1 MRARRTRR
9 TAGIALL
16 ACLGLTL
23 AACSSSSSVAS
34 SSVASTSGASSPSS
48 GGAGTVTLN
57 LGGPK
62 PLVWKLGQPLK
73 VAFFAYGSGTAW
85 EVAMDNSAKETAAK
99 LGIDMTMFDANEDAQ
114 TQFDQMQTALT
125 SGKYNAW
132 TFAPVDGS
140 LICTVVQ
147 QAAAKGIAVINQQ
160 AGVCGRDGNSGE
172 AARVPGLL
180 GFVGGIGASASTWKA
195 FTDYVSKD
203 NPGPTTAIV
212 LSGTAGVAQTISS
225 SNAIKALQQAR
236 PDFHVLG
243 TYVTDYSTQ
252 SGFNLTQQA
261 LQQHPKVQVI
271 ISIYSGITAG
281 ARQAVQEAGL
291 SGKIK
296 IYDVGGDSQAVAA
309 VRSGLQTM
317 TVPQFPATQV
327 RTALELFVQL
337 DKGQVTGPVIKMND
351 GSTLGG
357 ANGQVF
363 FVTKANAANFT
374 SEY

>member
-1 MRARRTRR
+1 
-9 TAGIALL
+9 
-16 ACLGLTL
+16 
-23 AACSSSSSVAS
+23 
-34 SSVASTSGASSPSS
+34 
-48 GGAGTVTLN
+48 
-57 LGGPK
+57 
-62 PLVWKLGQPLK
+62 
-73 VAFFAYGSGTAW
+73 
-85 EVAMDNSAKETAAK
+85 
-99 LGIDMTMFDANEDAQ
+99 
-114 TQFDQMQTALT
+114 MQTALT

-140 LICTVVQ
+140 LICNVVQ
-147 QAAAKGIAVINQQ
+147 QAAAAGIAVINQQ

-195 FTDYVSKD
+195 FTDFVSKD
-203 NPGPTTAIV
+203 NPGPTKAIV

-225 SNAIKALQQAR
+225 SNAIAALQKAR
-236 PDFHVLG
+236 PDFDVLG

-261 LQQHPKVQVI
+261 LQQHPNVQVI

-291 SGKIK
+291 AGKVK
-296 IYDVGGDSQAVAA
+296 IYDVGGDSEAIAA
-309 VRSGLQTM
+309 IRSGLQTM
-317 TVPQFPATQV
+317 TIPQFPATQV
-327 RTALELFVQL
+327 RTALGLFVQL
-337 DKGQVTGPVIKMND
+337 DKGQLKGPVIKMND

-363 FVTKANAANFT
+363 FVTKANAANFAA
-374 SEY
+374 EY